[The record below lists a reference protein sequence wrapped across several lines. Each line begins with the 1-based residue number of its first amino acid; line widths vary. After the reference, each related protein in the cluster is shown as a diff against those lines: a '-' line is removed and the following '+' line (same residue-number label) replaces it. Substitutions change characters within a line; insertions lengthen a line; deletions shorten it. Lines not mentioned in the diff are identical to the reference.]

1 MVTPEKEK
9 STGTLTLVSTPIGN
23 LGDITA
29 RALDV
34 LRSVDAVLAEDTR
47 HSGMLLVHFGIR
59 QKLIAYHDH
68 NKERVTPG
76 ILDRLLS
83 GENIALVS
91 DAGTPAV
98 SDPGFFITRA
108 AIEAGIP
115 VTVVPGA
122 NAILPALVMSGFP
135 TDKFVFEGF
144 LPRKSGE
151 LARWIEELA
160 SEHRTV
166 IYFVSPHQL
175 VKVLRA
181 FAERLPGRE
190 MAVVRE
196 ITKIHEEV
204 VRGTARDLL
213 RRYEGGKVRGEI
225 VLVVKAGEPA
235 VGARLRH
242 GRLRDQQSRRGPLD
256 GDGAE

>member
-1 MVTPEKEK
+1 MVTPAKEK
-9 STGTLTLVSTPIGN
+9 ATGTLTLVSTPIGN

-34 LRSVDAVLAEDTR
+34 LRSADAVLAEDTR
-47 HSGMLLVHFGIR
+47 HSGILLAHFKIR

-76 ILDRLLS
+76 ILERLKS
-83 GENIALVS
+83 GDNIALVS

-98 SDPGFFITRA
+98 SDPGFYITRA

-115 VTVVPGA
+115 VTVAPGA

-151 LARWIEELA
+151 LLRWIEELA
-160 SEHRTV
+160 GERRTV

-175 VKVLRA
+175 VKALRV
-181 FAERLPGRE
+181 FARHLPDRM

-196 ITKIHEEV
+196 LTKIHEEI
-204 VRGTARDLL
+204 VRGTASDLL
-213 RRYEGGKVRGEI
+213 RRFEGQKVRGEI
-225 VLVVKAGEPA
+225 VLVVKAGEA
-235 VGARLRH
+235 AAG
-242 GRLRDQQSRRGPLD
+242 GRSRPERSRPRPGGGPLD
-256 GDGAE
+256 GSEVE